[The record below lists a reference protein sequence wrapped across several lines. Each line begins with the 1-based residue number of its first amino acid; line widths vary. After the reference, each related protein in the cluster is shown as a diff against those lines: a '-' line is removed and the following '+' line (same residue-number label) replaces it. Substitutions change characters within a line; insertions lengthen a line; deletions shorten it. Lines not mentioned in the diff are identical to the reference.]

1 MSSSIPVMTRDAGPS
16 RPLGLL
22 TASLVALVIA
32 ACGAS
37 APAAVPSA
45 AARASTAALAL
56 APTVSPA
63 QADRLQKDGALV
75 LDVREPSEWVT
86 GHIDGATLIPLGE
99 LPARLGELPR
109 DRSIVVV
116 CRSGNRSAQGR
127 DLLLQAGFA
136 AVASMDGGMAD
147 WVAAGLPV
155 VTGS

>member
-1 MSSSIPVMTRDAGPS
+1 MTHTARPS
-16 RPLGLL
+16 RSLGLV
-22 TASLVALVIA
+22 TAALFALVVA

-37 APAAVPSA
+37 ASTAVPPTSPSA
-45 AARASTAALAL
+45 TAPASTGAAGLAR
-56 APTVSPA
+56 TVSTA
-63 QADRLQKDGALV
+63 EADRLRQDGALM
-75 LDVREPSEWVT
+75 LDVREPSEWSA

-127 DLLLQAGFA
+127 DILLVAGFA
-136 AVASMDGGMAD
+136 AVTSMDGGMTE